1 MKLLAALQREARK
14 LEKAKASLEHQ
25 LNAIGAA
32 VKAFGSTLAAE
43 SANGRKKRGRRKG
56 LKMSAAGRK
65 AIAEAQRKRW
75 AKIHAAK
82 KAA

>member
-1 MKLLAALQREARK
+1 MKLLAALQKEARK
-14 LEKAKASLEHQ
+14 LTKVKADAERQ
-25 LNAIGAA
+25 LNALTAA

-43 SANGRKKRGRRKG
+43 SANGRKKGSRRKG
-56 LKMSAAGRK
+56 QKMSAAGRK
-65 AIAEAQRKRW
+65 AIAAAQRKRW